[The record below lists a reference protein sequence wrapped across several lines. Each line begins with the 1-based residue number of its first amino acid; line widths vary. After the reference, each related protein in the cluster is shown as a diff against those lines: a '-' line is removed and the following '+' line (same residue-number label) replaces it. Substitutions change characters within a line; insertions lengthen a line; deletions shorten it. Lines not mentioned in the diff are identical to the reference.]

1 MILSVILPAG
11 VCACGFDV
19 PPFRF
24 GVGLRPRERFQYT
37 LVFTYAAANVPTY
50 LCRLRLAPP
59 RVRLFPLGVGLS
71 IMISLSSLLTLK
83 RLDSRVVVKLST
95 CADSMDSWTD
105 LLSVSRIS

>member
-19 PPFRF
+19 PLFSF
-24 GVGLRPRERFQYT
+24 GVGLRLRERFQYKV
-37 LVFTYAAANVPTY
+37 VFMLLPTY
-50 LCRLRLAPP
+50 LAPP

-83 RLDSRVVVKLST
+83 RLGS
-95 CADSMDSWTD
+95 
-105 LLSVSRIS
+105 